1 MGYMT
6 LAEISDEVS
15 LNIGGKAPAP
25 ERLTRWINWGYINL
39 ATYSRMRFPE
49 IETSEPF
56 NVFDGVNTYPVPTD
70 PPFLGLIKIELRDTS
85 TDPDTS
91 HKTLQKM
98 KREFF
103 ELADEAQPTH
113 YKRRGTDFIVWP
125 TPDQL
130 YEGYIVYMFTPTA
143 LSNATD
149 VTIFDASWDVAIVM
163 LGTHHA
169 LLSLGRSE
177 EADKWLGRFLG
188 YASSRLKAI
197 DIEADMPKGG
207 LNVAWEREDI
217 QDVPAD
223 LQD

>member
-6 LAEISDEVS
+6 LEEMREEVS
-15 LNIGGKAPAP
+15 LNLGGKAPAP
-25 ERLTRWINWGYINL
+25 VRLTRWINWGYINL

-49 IETSEPF
+49 LETSEPF
-56 NVFDGVNTYPVPTD
+56 NVFDGVNTYPVPTS

-91 HKTLQKM
+91 HTTLQYM
-98 KREFF
+98 KREFH

-113 YKRRGTDFIVWP
+113 YKRRGTNFVIWP

-130 YEGYIVYMFTPTA
+130 YEGYIVYMFTPTV
-143 LSNATD
+143 LSDPTD
-149 VTIFDASWDVAIVM
+149 VTIFDASWDVGIVM

-169 LLSLGRSE
+169 LLSLGQGE
-177 EADKWLGRFLG
+177 EANAWLGRFLG
-188 YASSRLKAI
+188 YASSRLKAN
-197 DIEADMPKGG
+197 DIEADAPKGG
-207 LNVAWEREDI
+207 VNVAWTRDEI
-217 QDVPAD
+217 QDVPED